1 MDNRGYIR
9 ITDFGISRP
18 LSFDNSRDASGTP
31 GYMAP
36 EVMCHKTHGVSV
48 DYYALG
54 IICYEFMTGRRP
66 YVGRSRREIRD
77 NILAKQV
84 QLKR

>member
-36 EVMCHKTHGVSV
+36 EVMCHKTHGFAA

-54 IICYEFMTGRRP
+54 KC
-66 YVGRSRREIRD
+66 RSLAERLHEID
-77 NILAKQV
+77 QINLGEVNAWV
-84 QLKR
+84 QKRKFGNKIF